1 MKEKV
6 KRPVVP
12 DVEEL
17 SDLQWARIERGLWQR
32 MDAAAAEGES
42 PRDDVDESPRRAG
55 AAAATS
61 PRTWRRH
68 AAIGGAVAMAAALAL
83 WLVVRD
89 DVGGGGAAAH
99 GEAPARVVT
108 RDSATTVSFAD
119 AAIEVEPNSALLMS
133 GGAERGA
140 TIVLERGRAGFHVAP
155 RASSSTF
162 TVVAGSAMVRVV
174 GTRFE
179 VARDGEAIEVAVREG
194 EVDVRYLGQV
204 HRVAAGDEW
213 RSPEQVSVKPAVET
227 AVLVDAGEEAP
238 GREAAEERAEV
249 APEGPAPASR
259 RRPRTS
265 SSEVEEARP
274 ATPSPS
280 EIAAPAERE
289 EQPAPTAREKAQLAA
304 EFAAAA
310 RLESAAPKEAIRRYL
325 ALAKRDDSWGSNALF
340 AAARLAHDVGEKERA
355 EALAAAYLRRFPRGT
370 NAPDAR
376 ALLKSLP

>member
-1 MKEKV
+1 MKEQA
-6 KRPVVP
+6 KRPEMP
-12 DVEEL
+12 EVEEL

-32 MDAAAAEGES
+32 MDAASSEGAAERGDPSAADPRAGGSATTES
-42 PRDDVDESPRRAG
+42 TGPRR
-55 AAAATS
+55 
-61 PRTWRRH
+61 WYRH
-68 AAIGGAVAMAAALAL
+68 AAIGGAMALAAAVAL
-83 WLVVRD
+83 WLIVRD
-89 DVGGGGAAAH
+89 GAGGEAESSA
-99 GEAPARVVT
+99 EAPARVVT

-155 RASSSTF
+155 RTSSSAF
-162 TVVAGSAMVRVV
+162 TVVAGSAVVRVV
-174 GTRFE
+174 GTRFD

-213 RSPEQVSVKPAVET
+213 RSPEKAAVET
-227 AVLVDAGEEAP
+227 AVLVDAGAEAS
-238 GREAAEERAEV
+238 EAAE
-249 APEGPAPASR
+249 PADEPGSR
-259 RRPRTS
+259 DV
-265 SSEVEEARP
+265 VEPRP
-274 ATPSPS
+274 AQPKPPVVADVTT
-280 EIAAPAERE
+280 EKKAE
-289 EQPAPTAREKAQLAA
+289 PTAREKAQLAA

-310 RLESAAPKEAIRRYL
+310 KLESAAPNEAIRRYL

-355 EALAAAYLRRFPRGT
+355 AALAAAYLRRFPRGT
-370 NAPDAR
+370 NVPDAR